1 MSVEER
7 QDVLIRLRT
16 IDQRSRAL
24 KEFVQNVRSVN
35 QIPDPQP
42 HATLLAQVV
51 RTSVQLFSEEIK
63 ASKIEI
69 KLSVPDDLTIIADA
83 NLTQQVLINIIKN
96 ATESMSDLTTD
107 RIIYITAQR
116 ESPRFASLTIRDTG
130 QGIAPEDLEQ
140 IFIPF
145 FSTKKGG
152 SGIGLSVSK
161 QIMQRQ
167 KGDISVRSQ
176 QGRGSEFTLT
186 FVADP
191 VPYSPI

>member
-42 HATLLAQVV
+42 HSTLLAQIV